1 MWLWLIR
8 MSTQRHYI
16 VADVDRSNL
25 DISLWLLTA
34 WQQLE
39 NRIFTVWQ
47 RVQMVLSLLEVVCGV
62 VLAKARNSRVSHAFG
77 NSFMET
83 FFWSGT
89 RIFQEASASNG
100 WWFVEL
106 LWKAL
111 TEVVDPRPNAE
122 QKWFQWMCGRISWK
136 SCTSPG
142 TNIIVIITNVMTI
155 IITYIT
161 IWFCGRS
168 QL

>member
-1 MWLWLIR
+1 MWLWLMR
-8 MSTQRHYI
+8 MSTKRHHI
-16 VADVDRSNL
+16 VVDVEWSNL
-25 DISLWLLTA
+25 DISLWRLTA

-47 RVQMVLSLLEVVCGV
+47 QVGMVLSPLEVVCGV
-62 VLAKARNSRVSHAFG
+62 ILAKAHNSRVSHAFG
-77 NSFMET
+77 NVFMET
-83 FFWSGT
+83 FFWNSTG
-89 RIFQEASASNG
+89 IFQGASASNG

-111 TEVVDPRPNAE
+111 TEVVDPRPDAE

-142 TNIIVIITNVMTI
+142 TNIIVIITIVIAI
-155 IITYIT
+155 IIIYIT
-161 IWFCGRS
+161 IWLRGRS